1 MMLWNLQSEV
11 ENIGIKY
18 TYDIQFYLLILI

>member
-1 MMLWNLQSEV
+1 MTLQSLQSEV